1 MKRKIRKPKKRSAYL
16 KIGLFVVFSALVV
29 LLTVAAL
36 YAVNYKPDVG
46 AEPVSPYDDATFSK
60 IYGMLDDD
68 GNSQETAP
76 ETKYERIE
84 IEDHTRKEGM
94 YNFLILGRDRIALN
108 TDVIMLVSLDTV
120 NDTAT
125 IMQIP
130 RDTYFEVNGT
140 SYKLN
145 ALYASFVNQAK
156 RGKSSDPYSDG
167 MVGFTEAIQQ
177 NLYIKIDYWAV
188 VNLAGFRNIVNM
200 LGGVEV
206 TVPFDMD
213 YDDPDQDLHI
223 HLKAGYQT
231 LNGDQAEQFIR
242 FRSNYVQA
250 DIGRINAQKIFMSA
264 MLRKMK
270 NCITVKTVATV
281 AKTMLDYVLSSISVK
296 DCAYFAKEAL
306 DLDLSNIRMFTM
318 PGADARADGNAGAW
332 YFVMNRTDMLALIN
346 EYFNVYNSQVTEKA
360 FDSQLAF
367 TDEDRPHLNKIYRA
381 EGTIGD
387 PAAYGSSAS
396 GINSESI
403 DIPLLN

>member
-1 MKRKIRKPKKRSAYL
+1 MKRRIRRPKKHSVYL
-16 KIGLFVVFSALVV
+16 KIGLFALFSALVV
-29 LLTVAAL
+29 LITIAAL

-46 AEPVSPYDDATFSK
+46 STPVSPYDDDTFSK
-60 IYGMLDDD
+60 VFGKLDDN
-68 GNSQETAP
+68 GEVQETTP
-76 ETKYERIE
+76 ETKYERTE
-84 IEDHTRKEGM
+84 IEDHTRREGR

-108 TDVIMLVSLDTV
+108 TDVIMLMSLDTV
-120 NDTAT
+120 NHTAT

-130 RDTYFEVNGT
+130 RDTYIEVGGT

-156 RGKSSDPYSDG
+156 RGKSSDPYYDG
-167 MVGFTEAIQQ
+167 MIGFTEAIQQ

-206 TVPFDMD
+206 DVPFDMD

-231 LNGDQAEQFIR
+231 LDGDKAEQFIR

-250 DIGRINAQKIFMSA
+250 DIGRINAQKIFLSA

-270 NCITVKTVATV
+270 NAISIKTVATV
-281 AKTMLDYVLSSISVK
+281 SKAMLDYVLSSISVK

-306 DLDLSNIRMFTM
+306 DLELQNIKMFTM
-318 PGADARADGNAGAW
+318 PGADTRADGNAGAW

-367 TDEDRPHLNKIYRA
+367 TDEDRPHLNNIYRA
-381 EGTIGD
+381 KGTIDD
-387 PAAYGSSAS
+387 PAEYGSSAS
-396 GINSESI
+396 GINQSSI